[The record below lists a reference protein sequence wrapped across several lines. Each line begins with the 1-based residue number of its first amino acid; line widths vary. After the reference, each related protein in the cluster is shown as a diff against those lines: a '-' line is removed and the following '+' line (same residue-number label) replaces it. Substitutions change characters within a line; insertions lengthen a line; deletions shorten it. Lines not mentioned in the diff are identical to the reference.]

1 MWVSKSVASE
11 LQTFTDYVVWAIGG
25 SRDRLPARAT
35 AALKLPTELRQW
47 VELWHG
53 FLPETHSFTTEEKAR
68 SSELPPFTHCT
79 HSSGPFSDFLALLSE
94 DTLSLKVTWP
104 VGI

>member
-35 AALKLPTELRQW
+35 AALPMDRVT
-47 VELWHG
+47 G
-53 FLPETHSFTTEEKAR
+53 GPIKAGAGLAAVVAEHVGWAGCR
-68 SSELPPFTHCT
+68 REGGQ
-79 HSSGPFSDFLALLSE
+79 GPGVMDPRRGCSRWSQAAE
-94 DTLSLKVTWP
+94 V
-104 VGI
+104 